1 MYLKLRLF
9 SLLVVLFSCE
19 DQKSYE
25 VENGLTR
32 RLAIARKQQISFL
45 SYDLKFSIPKSKDS
59 FIVGYE
65 KIGVKLKSIEEPLVL
80 DFKVKSA
87 EYIKEIKV
95 NGNQGQVEFTNG
107 HIIISASNFKKGYNE
122 IGIEFIA
129 GDQSLNRSE
138 DYLYTLFVPD
148 RASTAFPCFDQP
160 DLKAKYTLELE
171 VPESWKAM
179 SNGPLASEKM
189 VGGRKQFKFQESDL
203 MSTYLFSFVVG
214 KFQSISKSVN
224 GFEMTMLHRE
234 TDTVKVQRNTE
245 EIFQQHYDAI
255 KWLEGYTDI
264 KYPFKKFDFVL
275 IPSFQYGG
283 MEHTGAIQYRD
294 SRLFLDESA
303 TLDDRISR
311 TMLIAHETAHM
322 WFGNLVTME
331 WFDDVWLKE
340 VFANF
345 MASKITET
353 KFPNIDHNLNFLF
366 SHYPQ
371 AYSVDRTEGAN
382 AIKQDLDNL
391 KNAGS
396 MYGSIIYHK
405 APIAMR
411 QLELF
416 MDESAFRES
425 LREYLVNYAGKNAN
439 WNDLVEIMDVKSSKD
454 IAAWSKI
461 WIEEAG
467 MPFFGIEF
475 LETDDIRRFD
485 IQQYDLDGN
494 NRVWPQKF
502 NVTFGYEENWV
513 NYSVH
518 SNERFFSIPKSN
530 DTEMPITIQ
539 MNSDGLGYGIFANGL
554 DYNKEQF
561 LFSKG
566 IVDIPYVPSN
576 LNRGAAYLML
586 HEFLLHEGMN
596 SMTYLK
602 YLEDYITLED
612 NELIL
617 SYLLKNLEL
626 IYWKFLTP
634 EQNRQV
640 AQEVESMLSQ
650 KISATAD
657 PKTKHLLFKHFI
669 SVVQSDRGLKNLT
682 NFWTKTSTPLGMKI
696 TEDEYILLAYHIELK
711 SNQITGVIEDQI
723 NRLDN
728 PDRKDEMRFISQAL
742 NLDASKRK
750 LFFKSLLE
758 PVNRE
763 KEAWVNKALYYL
775 HHPLRSDTSIE
786 LLGETLNELEEIQ
799 VTGDI
804 FFPKR
809 WLDNTLWGY
818 NSTEAVQIIKGYLES
833 TQTMDPKLRQKVLQ
847 SADMVFR
854 AESGITDFSNSQ

>member
-1 MYLKLRLF
+1 MYLKLCLL
-9 SLLVVLFSCE
+9 SLSVILFSCV
-19 DQKSYE
+19 DHMSNE
-25 VENGLTR
+25 VEKGLTR
-32 RLAIARKQQISFL
+32 KLAIARKQQISFL
-45 SYDLKFSIPKSKDS
+45 SYDLKFSIPKTKVSP
-59 FIVGYE
+59 IVGHE
-65 KIGVKLKSIEEPLVL
+65 KIGVKLKSIDEPLVL
-80 DFKVKSA
+80 DFKAKSTD
-87 EYIKEIKV
+87 YIKEIKV
-95 NGNQGQVEFTNG
+95 NGNQCQFEFVNG
-107 HIIISASNFKKGYNE
+107 HIIISTSNFKKDYNE
-122 IGIEFIA
+122 IDIDFIA

-171 VPESWKAM
+171 MPENWNAM
-179 SNGPLASEKM
+179 SNGPIASKKM
-189 VGGRKQFKFQESDL
+189 IGDRKQIKFQESDL

-214 KFQSISKSVN
+214 KFQSISKNVN

-234 TDTVKVQRNTE
+234 TDTIKVQRNIE

-255 KWLEGYTDI
+255 KWLENYTDI
-264 KYPFKKFDFVL
+264 KYPFKKFDFAL

-283 MEHTGAIQYRD
+283 MEHTGAIQYRA
-294 SRLFLDESA
+294 SSLFLDESA

-311 TMLIAHETAHM
+311 AMLIAHETAHM

-396 MYGSIIYHK
+396 MYGAIIYHK

-416 MDESAFRES
+416 MGESAFRES
-425 LREYLVNYAGKNAN
+425 LREYLINYSGKNAD
-439 WNDLVEIMDVKSSKD
+439 WTDLVKIMDVKSPKD

-475 LETDDIRRFD
+475 LETDNIRRFD
-485 IQQYDLDGN
+485 IQQFDLNGN
-494 NRVWPQKF
+494 NRVWPQTF
-502 NVTFGYEENWV
+502 NITFGYEENGV

-518 SNERFFSIPKSN
+518 SNERFFSIPKSA

-554 DYNKEQF
+554 DYDKEQF

-566 IVDIPYVPSN
+566 IVDIPYVPNN

-596 SMTYLK
+596 ALTYLK

-626 IYWKFLTP
+626 IYWKFLSP
-634 EQNRQV
+634 EQNRQM

-657 PKTKHLLFKHFI
+657 PKTKHLLFKHFV

-682 NFWTKTSTPLGMKI
+682 NFWTKTSTPLGMEI

-711 SNQITGVIEDQI
+711 SNQITGIIEDQI
-723 NRLDN
+723 DRLDN

-742 NLDASKRK
+742 NLDANKRE

-758 PVNRE
+758 PENRE

-775 HHPLRSDTSIE
+775 HHPLRTDTSIKF
-786 LLGETLNELEEIQ
+786 LGETLNELEEIQ
-799 VTGDI
+799 LTGDI

-818 NSTEAVQIIKGYLES
+818 NSQEAVKIIEQYLES
-833 TQTMDPKLRQKVLQ
+833 SKDMDVKLRQKLLQ

-854 AESGITDFSNSQ
+854 AERGIAEIRESQ

>member
-1 MYLKLRLF
+1 MYHKLCLL
-9 SLLVVLFSCE
+9 SLAVVLFSCDE
-19 DQKSYE
+19 HMSYK
-25 VENGLTR
+25 VEEGLTR
-32 RLAIARKQQISFL
+32 KLAIERKQQISTL
-45 SYDLKFSIPKSKDS
+45 SYDLKFSVPERKDS
-59 FIVGYE
+59 PIVAYE
-65 KIGVKLKSIEEPLVL
+65 KIGVKLKSIEGPLVL

-87 EYIKEIKV
+87 ENLKEITV
-95 NGNQGQVEFTNG
+95 NGDKGNFEFKNG
-107 HIIISASNFKKGYNE
+107 HIILSASDFIKGYNE
-122 IGIEFIA
+122 IDIEFIA

-138 DYLYTLFVPD
+138 EYLYTLFVPD

-171 VPESWKAM
+171 VPESWQAM
-179 SNGPLASEKM
+179 SNGPLSSERL
-189 VGGRKQFKFQESDL
+189 VGERKQIKFQESDL

-214 KFQSISKSVN
+214 KFQSITKNVD
-224 GFEMTMLHRE
+224 GFQMTMLHRE
-234 TDTVKVQRNTE
+234 TDTVKVQRNVE
-245 EIFQQHYDAI
+245 EIFQQHYEAV
-255 KWLEGYTDI
+255 KWLEDYSDI
-264 KYPFKKFDFVL
+264 KYPFKKFDFAL

-303 TLDDRISR
+303 TLDDRLSR

-345 MASKITET
+345 MASKITAT
-353 KFPNIDHNLNFLF
+353 KFPNIDHDLNFLF

-396 MYGSIIYHK
+396 MYGAIIYHK
-405 APIAMR
+405 APVAMR

-416 MDESAFRES
+416 MGESAFRES

-439 WNDLVEIMDVKSSKD
+439 WKDLVNIMDVKSSKD
-454 IAAWSKI
+454 ITAWSKI

-475 LETDDIRRFD
+475 LENDNIRRFD
-485 IQQYDLDGN
+485 IQQFDLNGN
-494 NRVWPQKF
+494 NRVWPQRF

-518 SNERFFSIPKSN
+518 SNERFFSIPKSA

-539 MNSDGLGYGIFANGL
+539 MNSNGLGYGIFANGL

-561 LFSKG
+561 IFSKG
-566 IVDIPYVPSN
+566 LVDIPYVPSN
-576 LNRGAAYLML
+576 LNRGSAYLML

-596 SMTYLK
+596 AMTYLK

-640 AQEVESMLSQ
+640 AQEVESMISQ

-682 NFWTKTSTPLGMKI
+682 NFWTKTSTPLGMEI

-711 SNQITGVIEDQI
+711 SNQITGVIDDQI
-723 NRLDN
+723 DRLDN
-728 PDRKDEMRFISQAL
+728 PDRKDELRFISQAL

-758 PVNRE
+758 TENRE

-786 LLGETLNELEEIQ
+786 LLRETLEELEEIQ
-799 VTGDI
+799 ATGDI

-809 WLDNTLWGY
+809 WLDNSLWGY
-818 NSTEAVQIIKGYLES
+818 SSKEAVQIIKAYLES
-833 TQTMDPKLRQKVLQ
+833 TKDMDIKLRQKVLQ

-854 AESGITDFSNSQ
+854 AESGIADFKRNQ